1 MKDFQ
6 IANIRVSVTLPV
18 ESLKPLVLKKF
29 HIKEDDV
36 ELFRILRSSVDAR
49 KKSDVV
55 YDYRVRVVLKIARPD
70 LCGHPDITPYTPPR

>member
-6 IANIRVSVTLPV
+6 ISNIRVSVTETV
-18 ESLKPLVLKKF
+18 DHLKPLVLKKF
-29 HIKEDDV
+29 RIKEDDV

-55 YDYRVRVVLKIARPD
+55 YDYRVRVVLKSARPD
-70 LCGHPDITPYTPPR
+70 RALPPLSRHG